1 MSAVERGPEDLVVL
15 PARRGRPRRA
25 DADEAI
31 IGATI
36 ELLHEVG
43 VAGLSMDLLAQRA
56 GVGKATIYRRWDSKE
71 AVILHALRMTDRPLP
86 VPDEGDLRRDLET
99 YLGAVIER
107 YHPGRG
113 SDILPH
119 LIEASCYDGRLRASL
134 DEHNRHRQATVRTLL
149 DRGIARGELPAGI
162 DVDLLVDVL
171 IGPFLY
177 RRLITGAPVDVDYTR
192 RLVDFA
198 LRGPAPGPAAAAD

>member
-1 MSAVERGPEDLVVL
+1 MSTSEPTLRLLD
-15 PARRGRPRRA
+15 PAPTRRGRPRRA

-31 IGATI
+31 IRATI
-36 ELLHEVG
+36 ELLKELG

-71 AVILHALRMTDRPLP
+71 AVILHALRMTDTAIPA
-86 VPDEGDLRRDLET
+86 PDTGNVRDDLRT
-99 YLGAVIER
+99 YLDAVIAT

-119 LIEASCYDGRLRASL
+119 LIEASCYDDALRASL
-134 DEHNRHRQATVRTLL
+134 DEHNRRRQATVRLLL
-149 DRGIARGELPAGI
+149 DRAVQRGELASDA
-162 DVDLLVDVL
+162 DVDVLVDVL
-171 IGPFLY
+171 LGSFLY
-177 RRLITGAPVDVDYTR
+177 RRLITGAPLDDDFTT

-198 LRGPAPGPAAAAD
+198 LR

>member
-1 MSAVERGPEDLVVL
+1 MATSEPTLSLLEQVPS
-15 PARRGRPRRA
+15 RRGRPRRA

-31 IGATI
+31 IRATI
-36 ELLHEVG
+36 ELLQELG

-71 AVILHALRMTDRPLP
+71 AVILHALRMTDAPIP
-86 VPDEGDLRRDLET
+86 VPDEGNARDDLRA
-99 YLGAVIER
+99 YLDAVIAH

-119 LIEASCYDGRLRASL
+119 LIEASCYDEALRASL
-134 DEHNRHRQATVRTLL
+134 DEHNRQRQATVRLL
-149 DRGIARGELPAGI
+149 LERAESRGELPPDA
-162 DVDLLVDVL
+162 DVDVLVDVL
-171 IGPFLY
+171 LGSFLY
-177 RRLITGAPVDVDYTR
+177 RRLITGAPLDDEFTT

-198 LRGPAPGPAAAAD
+198 LR